1 MDFIYLLKAAFIG
14 IVEGLSE
21 FLPISSTAHL
31 IIWGDWINFNSGD
44 VKVFEIVI
52 QFGSIM
58 AVIWIYRHYIIEVIS
73 GLLRWEMK
81 QVLFVRNLLLAFLP
95 AAVIGLL
102 IIDQVAAS

>member
-1 MDFIYLLKAAFIG
+1 MDFLYLLKAAILG
-14 IVEGLSE
+14 IVEGLTE

-31 IIWGDWINFNSGD
+31 IIWGDCLKFDSGD

-52 QFGSIM
+52 QFGSII
-58 AVIWIYRHYIIEVIS
+58 AVVWIYRYYIVDVIK

-95 AAVIGLL
+95 AATSLANIG
-102 IIDQVAAS
+102 SH